1 MKISKKLTFVVF
13 VLVTLVIYHIY
24 LLKINNHQ
32 KPLNHVKLAIIQM
45 SDQQKNEKVAQSIL
59 NKQEYSL
66 KHNYPLFIEQP
77 EDSKRHPKW
86 LKLKSVLKVFTK
98 TNLNDWVWMLDTDTI
113 ITNLNIKLDQL
124 INIANDLNY
133 HMIMSFD
140 CQNINTGSVL
150 FRNSNISINFIHQVW
165 ETYGICY
172 RIIKIFFFLILKNLH
187 Y

>member
-13 VLVTLVIYHIY
+13 VLVILIYNIY
-24 LLKINNHQ
+24 LLKINNHL
-32 KPLNHVKLAIIQM
+32 KPLNGVKLAIIQM
-45 SDQQKNEKVAQSIL
+45 SNQQKNEKVAQSIV

-66 KHNYPLFIEQP
+66 KHNYALFIEQP

-124 INIANDLNY
+124 VTIANNLNY

-150 FRNSNISINFIHQVW
+150 FRNSNISINFINQVW
-165 ETYGICY
+165 ETYGIY
-172 RIIKIFFFLILKNLH
+172 

>member
-66 KHNYPLFIEQP
+66 NNQKIVNVI
-77 EDSKRHPKW
+77 
-86 LKLKSVLKVFTK
+86 
-98 TNLNDWVWMLDTDTI
+98 
-113 ITNLNIKLDQL
+113 
-124 INIANDLNY
+124 
-133 HMIMSFD
+133 
-140 CQNINTGSVL
+140 QNG
-150 FRNSNISINFIHQVW
+150 
-165 ETYGICY
+165 
-172 RIIKIFFFLILKNLH
+172 
-187 Y
+187 